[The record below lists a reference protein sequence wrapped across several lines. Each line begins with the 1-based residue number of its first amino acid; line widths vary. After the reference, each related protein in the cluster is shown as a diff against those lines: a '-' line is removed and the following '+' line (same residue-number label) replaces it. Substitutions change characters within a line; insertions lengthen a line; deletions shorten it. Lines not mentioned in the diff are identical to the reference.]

1 MANLAL
7 ATLLLGLSATLALE
21 CPAPPPPT
29 PPAPLLGC
37 ENEEVPVYTPAN
49 AGDQNNPREVPSG
62 TSENR
67 YGCPFKVT
75 NMSASDDEIFLK
87 VHQCRA
93 SPCQCCAIALGPC
106 HLRCCLCALLA
117 DQPYQAGHD
126 LQGCVCLV
134 AARTQDGTQP
144 APAPADAHG
153 HGAWDRWDWQGQTGA
168 PITFMGMRGV
178 GYYRPW
184 AGQYY
189 YQATSCGRQSPVS
202 GVPFAPGVGL
212 SPVVPSLLPSGCGRT
227 TSGRRA
233 PIRSSSGVRTP

>member
-1 MANLAL
+1 MHVLNYKLYLRRSVQRPYLHVWHELFEVL

-29 PPAPLLGC
+29 PPPPLLGC

-93 SPCQCCAIALGPC
+93 SPCQCGAIALVLAHYAAVSAPC
-106 HLRCCLCALLA
+106 W
-117 DQPYQAGHD
+117 QIN
-126 LQGCVCLV
+126 
-134 AARTQDGTQP
+134 RTKP
-144 APAPADAHG
+144 
-153 HGAWDRWDWQGQTGA
+153 
-168 PITFMGMRGV
+168 GMIFKAV
-178 GYYRPW
+178 Y
-184 AGQYY
+184 A
-189 YQATSCGRQSPVS
+189 
-202 GVPFAPGVGL
+202 
-212 SPVVPSLLPSGCGRT
+212 
-227 TSGRRA
+227 
-233 PIRSSSGVRTP
+233 